1 VRSFEGRF
9 LRGKNIVRENFRKS
23 DLIIA
28 SKKKRSFSSS
38 SSSSALLSERKR
50 RQRRQRR
57 ERKVRIIIDLENER
71 EN

>member
-38 SSSSALLSERKR
+38 SSALLSERKR

>member
-9 LRGKNIVRENFRKS
+9 LRGKNIVREENFRKS

-28 SKKKRSFSSS
+28 SKKKRSFSP
-38 SSSSALLSERKR
+38 SSSALLSERKR